1 MPVGVPA
8 EFWLL
13 TPDFRASMSGLLYIV
28 ATPIGNLED
37 ISARALRVLREV
49 DLIAAEDTR
58 QTRKL
63 LDRYEIAT
71 PLTSYYDSIEASK
84 APLLIE
90 QLEAG
95 KKIALVSDAGTP
107 MLSDPGAR
115 LIRGAIEHNLRV
127 IPIPGPSALTAALSA
142 SGLAVERFVF
152 EGFLP
157 AKRAERRERLSL
169 LRDERRTL
177 FFFEAPHRVQETLR
191 DFLEILGDRQMV
203 LAREVTKVHEEFLR
217 GTVREA
223 ITESERRRLK
233 GEITLI
239 VSGAPEPE
247 PPPLES
253 LEAEIQNLRRDGL
266 RIKEIAQLLGEKYG
280 LPKRDVY
287 RIALQTK

>member
-1 MPVGVPA
+1 
-8 EFWLL
+8 
-13 TPDFRASMSGLLYIV
+13 
-28 ATPIGNLED
+28 
-37 ISARALRVLREV
+37 
-49 DLIAAEDTR
+49 
-58 QTRKL
+58 
-63 LDRYEIAT
+63 
-71 PLTSYYDSIEASK
+71 
-84 APLLIE
+84 
-90 QLEAG
+90 
-95 KKIALVSDAGTP
+95 
-107 MLSDPGAR
+107 
-115 LIRGAIEHNLRV
+115 
-127 IPIPGPSALTAALSA
+127 
-142 SGLAVERFVF
+142 
-152 EGFLP
+152 
-157 AKRAERRERLSL
+157 LSL

-239 VSGAPEPE
+239 VSGASETE

>member
-1 MPVGVPA
+1 MAGV
-8 EFWLL
+8 
-13 TPDFRASMSGLLYIV
+13 LYIV

-37 ISARALRVLREV
+37 ITARALRVLREV
-49 DLIAAEDTR
+49 DVIAAEDTR
-58 QTRKL
+58 ETRKL
-63 LDRYEIAT
+63 LSRYEIAT
-71 PLTSYYDSIEASK
+71 SLTSYYDSIEASK

-90 QLEAG
+90 QLKAG

-115 LIRGAIEHNLRV
+115 LVRGAVEHNIRV

-157 AKRAERRERLSL
+157 AKRTERRERLSL
-169 LRDERRTL
+169 LRNEQRTL

-217 GTVREA
+217 GTVSEVIA
-223 ITESERRRLK
+223 ESEQRRLK

-239 VSGAPEPE
+239 ASGSSETEPA
-247 PPPLES
+247 S
-253 LEAEIQNLRRDGL
+253 LELLEADIHGLRQKGL

-280 LPKRDVY
+280 LPKRDIY
-287 RIALQTK
+287 RMALGTKGKME